1 MTAREFFAAFPQVL
15 TDPYI
20 PEIHGDLDDD
30 MTAEEWNELYPVGTQ
45 VVAYPGSRDDAPL
58 YTWTR
63 SRAWPLGHGAPV
75 VMVEGHSGGIV
86 LSHVDPA
93 PDGWLM
99 SPESITGID
108 DAVDRDGVYAKGY
121 WQPVDGKTT
130 VVGLRIGAGRD
141 RIVAH
146 FGDHVIRR
154 PDGAYS
160 VRPAG
165 GDR

>member
-1 MTAREFFAAFPQVL
+1 M
-15 TDPYI
+15 
-20 PEIHGDLDDD
+20 
-30 MTAEEWNELYPVGTQ
+30 
-45 VVAYPGSRDDAPL
+45 GS
-58 YTWTR
+58 
-63 SRAWPLGHGAPV
+63 
-75 VMVEGHSGGIV
+75 
-86 LSHVDPA
+86 
-93 PDGWLM
+93 
-99 SPESITGID
+99 
-108 DAVDRDGVYAKGY
+108 DGVYAKGY